1 MLLVKV
7 SRRGYGSMFRNV
19 EIIDFHTASAAS
31 ATVLQFKYQELS
43 YPPNWQRSSASTV
56 SGQNGICRYVS
67 SLAYLNPLRS
77 LILGYFNPLRSL
89 ILAHFNML
97 RSLMSKIYLS
107 RMRDLNALK
116 CARMRDLNGL
126 KYLRM
131 SDLKGLRYAKLL
143 TYLQISKCP

>member
-1 MLLVKV
+1 MHTKAVEKLDFALNLSVIFHLKSAPSMVGLDTNNLL
-7 SRRGYGSMFRNV
+7 
-19 EIIDFHTASAAS
+19 
-31 ATVLQFKYQELS
+31 
-43 YPPNWQRSSASTV
+43 TV
-56 SGQNGICRYVS
+56 SGHFHICRYVR

-107 RMRDLNALK
+107 SMRDLNVLK